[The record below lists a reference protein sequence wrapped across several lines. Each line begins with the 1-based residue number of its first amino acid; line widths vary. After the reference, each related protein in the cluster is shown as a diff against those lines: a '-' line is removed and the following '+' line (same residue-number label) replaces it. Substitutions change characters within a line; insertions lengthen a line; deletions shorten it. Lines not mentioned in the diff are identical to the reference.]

1 MARMVFLNNISNASK
16 LMLLLGLILICT
28 LFTAFS
34 GLLIG
39 KMFLGVDLATLGI
52 YISEPNTDE
61 AIAFIKFYQLLNQLG
76 TFIIPAL
83 LFGFLV
89 SEKPTDYLR
98 LNERPRT
105 IVLSISFLLIFTIL
119 PFVNYLEEIN
129 RSLQLPEM
137 LYALEDWIK
146 DKEDKAASLTE
157 AIVRTNS
164 VQGLLLNL
172 FIVALVPAIGE
183 ELLFRGIL
191 LKLIKDIA
199 HNVHWAVIISALLF
213 SAFHLQF
220 YGFLP
225 RFALGLVLGY
235 LFVITNN
242 LWVPIFIH
250 FINNAAAVIVF
261 NLHHNGYIKTSMDDF
276 GSMSNPVYIIGS
288 FLITLWLISIIYK
301 SERFSF
307 Q

>member
-1 MARMVFLNNISNASK
+1 MVFLENISNAGK

-28 LFTAFS
+28 LLTAFS

-39 KMFLGVDLATLGI
+39 KLILGVDLATLGF
-52 YISEPNTDE
+52 YISDPKTGE

-83 LFGFLV
+83 FFGFLV
-89 SEKPTDYLR
+89 SDKPTDYLR

-105 IVLSISFLLIFTIL
+105 IVLSISFLLVFTIL

-129 RSLQLPEM
+129 RSMQLPEM
-137 LYALEDWIK
+137 LNALEAWIK
-146 DKEDKAASLTE
+146 DKEEQAAHLTE
-157 AIVRTNS
+157 VIVSTSS
-164 VQGLLLNL
+164 VQGLILNL

-183 ELLFRGIL
+183 ELLFRGVL

-242 LWVPIFIH
+242 LWVPVFIH

-261 NLHHNGYIKTSMDDF
+261 NLHHNGYINISMDDF

-288 FLITLWLISIIYK
+288 LLITLWLISIIYK

>member
-1 MARMVFLNNISNASK
+1 MVFLENISNASK

-39 KMFLGVDLATLGI
+39 KLFLGVDLATLGV
-52 YISEPNTDE
+52 YISEPKTDE

-105 IVLSISFLLIFTIL
+105 LVLSISFLLIFTIL

-129 RSLQLPEM
+129 RSLQLPE
-137 LYALEDWIK
+137 LLNELEYWIK
-146 DKEDKAASLTE
+146 DKEDKAAHLTE
-157 AIVRTNS
+157 VIVRTNS
-164 VQGLLLNL
+164 VQGLILNL

-183 ELLFRGIL
+183 ELLFRGVL
-191 LKLIKDIA
+191 LKLIKDIT
-199 HNVHWAVIISALLF
+199 HNVHWAVIISAILF

-225 RFALGLVLGY
+225 RFALGLMLGY

-261 NLHHNGYIKTSMDDF
+261 NLHHNGYIKISMEDF

-288 FLITLWLISIIYK
+288 FLITLWLISVIYK